1 MVFLIAAEDVDGAQ
15 INGVGTSL
23 QYMQFEL
30 RFAVFIAPPVTP
42 AIRCSGVDEGAA
54 EDGLFGDRFVVAV
67 LCEVVNQEDRYSK
80 S

>member
-1 MVFLIAAEDVDGAQ
+1 MCKFPLQLHHLCQRPIA
-15 INGVGTSL
+15 SL
-23 QYMQFEL
+23 QHPQFEL
-30 RFAVFIAPPVTP
+30 RFAVFIAPPVAP
-42 AIRCSGVDEGAA
+42 AIGCSGVDEGAA